1 LKSVCL
7 KLIAFCIFISTT
19 FSQDYKLSGD
29 SLFDVAAKSVVFIFG
44 ESPDTIAYGSGV
56 FISYEGEIVT
66 NYHVIEGFKS
76 EELAIWIYEGIHEI
90 DKLAEDAKPI
100 PVDII
105 AVDKSKDLALLKTR
119 ENIDDIIPIYIAY
132 DEDIVIGSQVF
143 AIGHPQGLLWSFTE
157 GIVNRIANNT
167 WDYNSETEASGFFE
181 SFYNWWNDTDT
192 EQGYTI
198 SAKSIFTQTPINP
211 GNSGGL
217 LMNSKGDLVGINTS
231 SRNDSDSINIA
242 VHADEVIK
250 FLEKNGIEFDD
261 ITTANEYLE
270 DLSYLISNFII
281 IPPQYG
287 EGFSF
292 VTKFEGEKID
302 VEVLDP
308 KNEDEAVYIGI
319 DLDRDDNFDI
329 LIYDLDDDGS
339 YSYWDIDLD
348 KNGDFEWS
356 GNINTDRMTRFYR
369 KFKEKV
375 DKMLIDSFNELE
387 RLEMIE

>member
-1 LKSVCL
+1 MKSVFL
-7 KLIAFCIFISTT
+7 KLIVFCIFISTT

-90 DKLAEDAKPI
+90 DNLAEDSKPI

-167 WDYNSETEASGFFE
+167 WDYNSENEASGFFE

-198 SAKSIFTQTPINP
+198 SAKSVFTQTPINP

-250 FLEKNGIEFDD
+250 FLEKKW
-261 ITTANEYLE
+261 Y
-270 DLSYLISNFII
+270 
-281 IPPQYG
+281 
-287 EGFSF
+287 
-292 VTKFEGEKID
+292 
-302 VEVLDP
+302 
-308 KNEDEAVYIGI
+308 
-319 DLDRDDNFDI
+319 
-329 LIYDLDDDGS
+329 
-339 YSYWDIDLD
+339 
-348 KNGDFEWS
+348 
-356 GNINTDRMTRFYR
+356 
-369 KFKEKV
+369 
-375 DKMLIDSFNELE
+375 
-387 RLEMIE
+387 

>member
-1 LKSVCL
+1 MKNIFLKIVVYC
-7 KLIAFCIFISTT
+7 FFVSTS

-29 SLFDVAAKSVVFIFG
+29 SLFEVAAKSVVFILG
-44 ESPDTIAYGSGV
+44 QNSDTIGYGSGV
-56 FISYEGEIVT
+56 FISYEGEIIT
-66 NYHVIEGFKS
+66 NYHVVEGFKS
-76 EELAIWIYEGIHEI
+76 EELAIWIYEGIHDM
-90 DKLAEDAKPI
+90 DKLANDSKPI
-100 PVDII
+100 LVDII
-105 AVDKSKDLALLKTR
+105 SVDKTKDLALLKTK
-119 ENIDDIIPIYIAY
+119 ENIENITPIYIAY
-132 DEDIVIGSQVF
+132 DKDIVIGSQVF

-157 GIVNRIANNT
+157 GIVNRISNNT
-167 WDYNSETEASGFFE
+167 WSYNSETSQSGILE
-181 SFYNWWNDTDT
+181 SLYNWWNDTDT
-192 EQGYTI
+192 EEEYTI

-217 LMNSKGDLVGINTS
+217 LMDSSGNLVGINTS

-242 VHADEVIK
+242 IHADEVIK
-250 FLEKNGIEFDD
+250 FLERNGIEFDD

-281 IPPQYG
+281 LPPQFGDGY
-287 EGFSF
+287 SF
-292 VTKFEGEKID
+292 ITKFEGQKIY
-302 VEVLDP
+302 VEFLDP

-348 KNGDFEWS
+348 KNGDFDWS

-369 KFKEKV
+369 KFKDKV
-375 DKMLIDSFNELE
+375 DKMLIDSFAELE